1 MLQNRRSDHLGAM
14 NPLFTIGHSAH
25 SMEAFL
31 QLLLDHRIEAVADV
45 RSQPY
50 SRHFPWFSRQ
60 ALELALKSAGI
71 HYVFLGR
78 ELGARR
84 DEPECYVDGAVS
96 FDLVAATPAFAT
108 GLARLHEGLLKY
120 RVALLCA
127 EKDPLDCHRTILV
140 ARHAARFAKIS
151 HILADGGLESHEAA
165 ENRLLQRYEWSEPDM
180 FRSREKRLAGAYTR
194 RGAEIAWVEVK
205 TESSNEP

>member
-1 MLQNRRSDHLGAM
+1 M

-25 SMEAFL
+25 SIEAFL
-31 QLLLDHRIEAVADV
+31 QLLLDHRIEAIADV

-50 SRHFPWFSRQ
+50 SRHFPCFSRQ
-60 ALELALKSAGI
+60 ALELSLKGAGI

-84 DEPECYVDGAVS
+84 DERECYVGGAVS
-96 FDLVAATPAFAT
+96 FDLVAAAPSFAS
-108 GLARLHEGLLKY
+108 GLARLQEGLLKY

-140 ARHAARFAKIS
+140 ARHAARFAEVS
-151 HILADGGLESHEAA
+151 HILANGDLETHKEL
-165 ENRLLQRYEWSEPDM
+165 EGRLLNRYELSEGDL
-180 FRSREKRLAGAYTR
+180 FLSKDARLASAYKR
-194 RGAEIAWVEVK
+194 RGQEIAWVESNP
-205 TESSNEP
+205 TEIQL